1 MHLLMVKSPKTVKS
15 TRKFPRHVGRL
26 KIVEA
31 FVAVGRLNVGR
42 SFRLGA
48 FAEAVDGGESGN
60 PWDRFPIFG
69 DSKNCV
75 SVLFLNVKTL
85 QKW

>member
-1 MHLLMVKSPKTVKS
+1 M
-15 TRKFPRHVGRL
+15 
-26 KIVEA
+26 
-31 FVAVGRLNVGR
+31 AVGRLNVGR

-60 PWDRFPIFG
+60 PWDRFLIFG